1 MAKTVKMQDIAEKL
15 GVSTMTVSKALSGKS
30 GVSEQTR
37 QRIKELAEEMG
48 YVLPAGEREGE
59 KRSYNV
65 GVIHTVWQPFTGS
78 FIRRSVPM
86 RFKITAL

>member
-65 GVIHTVWQPFTGS
+65 GVILADYYSYSMATFYWKLYQ
-78 FIRRSVPM
+78 
-86 RFKITAL
+86 